1 MVQFWLDNP
10 IELFNMDNFNNDKTT
25 SSDKYIKILN
35 MLALLTIVIGTGFIV
50 KTKKS
55 YYFAIMVLILSLTIL
70 IRSNISTSLFTTV
83 EKFNKTNTL
92 TNAYDTGIYLVKAI
106 NIDPNNLNN
115 LIYVNSSLNLN
126 KGDIIAFNSNGNILE
141 TNIITDINY
150 TVDTQLPVI
159 ILLNNLKNNYSKYTT
174 RILKVSDSSPNI
186 VNAPDGNESIS
197 KSTFGASNNLDGNRK
212 EWDLELANMKVPG
225 FPDDT
230 FKYQGPPYGD
240 LNCRQSDTNNPM
252 GTINVTE
259 YDNYPTMYGTCNVG
273 NTVDGKPN
281 DKIMT
286 ENQEATVSQRVD
298 DLLFHKGNSQASFTP
313 MPVDTLPN
321 NQEAFA
327 NFCYRSPTNLLN
339 PKYGSIFVND
349 PEKLKLIMKLTKP
362 TGTENGGG

>member
-1 MVQFWLDNP
+1 MIKN
-10 IELFNMDNFNNDKTT
+10 
-25 SSDKYIKILN
+25 KYNILN
-35 MLALLTIVIGTGFIV
+35 RFYFFINQLFLLIQSKIN
-50 KTKKS
+50 S
-55 YYFAIMVLILSLTIL
+55 LIFL
-70 IRSNISTSLFTTV
+70 
-83 EKFNKTNTL
+83 
-92 TNAYDTGIYLVKAI
+92 GIPI
-106 NIDPNNLNN
+106 C
-115 LIYVNSSLNLN
+115 
-126 KGDIIAFNSNGNILE
+126 
-141 TNIITDINY
+141 T
-150 TVDTQLPVI
+150 
-159 ILLNNLKNNYSKYTT
+159 
-174 RILKVSDSSPNI
+174 
-186 VNAPDGNESIS
+186 
-197 KSTFGASNNLDGNRK
+197 
-212 EWDLELANMKVPG
+212 